1 MSHPVED
8 DMTLRGLSQEDRKA
22 RRARRLQRLKNIRLR
37 ERATIPGDIGPGVA
51 PAPAAPAPVA
61 PAPVVAAPQPSAWWM
76 DPKILAL
83 GAAAVLILMRRK
95 KS

>member
-1 MSHPVED
+1 MSHPEEAE
-8 DMTLRGLSQEDRKA
+8 RPRLSQVGRKE
-22 RRARRLQRLKNIRLR
+22 RRAQRLKNIRLR
-37 ERATIPGDIGPGVA
+37 ERAKIPGDIGPGVA